1 MNYDNY
7 YNILNLSKNANIND
21 IKKAYRQLS
30 IKFHPDK
37 NKICDPEQFNKIN
50 EAYSKLLDKYNTHE
64 KYNINN
70 MNNDV
75 EKYHTNDLV
84 NNANANANANANS
97 ANANINANVNANA
110 NANATSANAINA
122 IANVNANANDT
133 ISKYSYLSSNNSEDI
148 IIDLNINFNEA
159 YTGCNKPVVVNR
171 KIIVNNVIG
180 HEKETLYI
188 PIPKGIDANE
198 IIVLPN
204 KGNVYISNGLITYS
218 NIKIVICLIKNEI
231 FERNGLDII
240 FIKTITLKEALLGF
254 TFNLNHINTKNFK
267 VTCSEIINFNY
278 EKVIPNMGF
287 IRDDFLG
294 NLIIKFN
301 ITFPLTISQESKK
314 LLEKI
319 L

>member
-1 MNYDNY
+1 MNYDMNYDNY

-37 NKICDPEQFNKIN
+37 NKNSDSQQFNKIN
-50 EAYSKLLDKYNTHE
+50 EAYSKLLDKYNTNE
-64 KYNINN
+64 KYNINETS
-70 MNNDV
+70 DEV
-75 EKYHTNDLV
+75 EKCHSNKLMNQNTN
-84 NNANANANANANS
+84 NTNANTNTNN
-97 ANANINANVNANA
+97 
-110 NANATSANAINA
+110 
-122 IANVNANANDT
+122 T
-133 ISKYSYLSSNNSEDI
+133 ILKYSYFTSNNSEDI
-148 IIDLNINFNEA
+148 IINLNITFNEA
-159 YTGCNKPVVVNR
+159 YSGCNKPIIVNR

-198 IIVLPN
+198 IITLSN
-204 KGNVYISNGLITYS
+204 KGNVYISSEIISHS
-218 NIKIVICLIKNEI
+218 NIKIIICLIKNEI

-254 TFNLNHINTKNFK
+254 TFNLNHINNKNFK
-267 VTCSEIINFNY
+267 ITCSEIIYFNY
-278 EKVIPNMGF
+278 EKVISNMGF
-287 IRDDFLG
+287 IRDNFIG
-294 NLIIKFN
+294 NLIIKFD
-301 ITFPLTISQESKK
+301 IIFPQTISHESKK

>member
-1 MNYDNY
+1 MSYDNY

-50 EAYSKLLDKYNTHE
+50 EAYSKLLEKYNTNE
-64 KYNINN
+64 KYNING

-75 EKYHTNDLV
+75 EKYQTNDLV
-84 NNANANANANANS
+84 NNANDLANANANDL
-97 ANANINANVNANA
+97 ANANNANA
-110 NANATSANAINA
+110 NN
-122 IANVNANANDT
+122 T
-133 ISKYSYLSSNNSEDI
+133 ILKYSYLSSNNSEDI
-148 IIDLNINFNEA
+148 TINLNINFNEA
-159 YTGCNKPVVVNR
+159 YTGCNKPIVVNR

-198 IIVLPN
+198 IIALPN
-204 KGNVYISNGLITYS
+204 KGNVYISNGVISYS
-218 NIKIVICLIKNEI
+218 NIKILICLIKNEI

-254 TFNLNHINTKNFK
+254 TFNLNHINNKNFK
-267 VTCSEIINFNY
+267 VTCSEVINFNY
-278 EKVIPNMGF
+278 EKLIPNMGF
-287 IRDDFLG
+287 IRDTFVG

-301 ITFPLTISQESKK
+301 IIFPITISQESKK

>member
-7 YNILNLSKNANIND
+7 YNTLHLSKNATLND

-37 NKICDPEQFNKIN
+37 NLNSDSEQFNKIN
-50 EAYSKLLDKYNTHE
+50 EAYVKLLDKYNSNSITNEFE
-64 KYNINN
+64 KYNTNELIN
-70 MNNDV
+70 
-75 EKYHTNDLV
+75 TNT
-84 NNANANANANANS
+84 NTNANTNANANANAN
-97 ANANINANVNANA
+97 
-110 NANATSANAINA
+110 
-122 IANVNANANDT
+122 ND
-133 ISKYSYLSSNNSEDI
+133 ILKYSYFSSNSSEDI
-148 IIDLNINFNEA
+148 IIDLNVTFNEA
-159 YTGCNKPVVVNR
+159 YNGCTKPIVVNR

-198 IIVLPN
+198 IIALPN
-204 KGNVYISNGLITYS
+204 KGNVYISNGISSYS
-218 NIKIVICLIKNEI
+218 NIKILICLIKNEL
-231 FERNGLDII
+231 FERNGLDVI

-254 TFNLNHINTKNFK
+254 SFNLTHINNKNFK
-267 VTCSEIINFNY
+267 ITCSEIINFNY
-278 EKVIPNMGF
+278 EKLIPNMGF
-287 IRDDFLG
+287 IRDTFVG

>member
-37 NKICDPEQFNKIN
+37 NNTRDSEQFNKIN
-50 EAYSKLLDKYNTHE
+50 EAYSKLLDKYSIHD
-64 KYNINN
+64 KYNNETHNN
-70 MNNDV
+70 EV
-75 EKYHTNDLV
+75 KIGELV
-84 NNANANANANANS
+84 SSFANANAAN
-97 ANANINANVNANA
+97 
-110 NANATSANAINA
+110 ANAINA
-122 IANVNANANDT
+122 TNANASSCSD
-133 ISKYSYLSSNNSEDI
+133 ILKYSYFSSNSSEDI
-148 IIDLNINFNEA
+148 IIDLNVTFNEA
-159 YTGCNKPVVVNR
+159 YNGCTKPIVVNR

-198 IIVLPN
+198 IIALPN
-204 KGNVYISNGLITYS
+204 KGNVIIINGIISYS
-218 NIKIVICLIKNEI
+218 NIKILICLIKNEL

-254 TFNLNHINTKNFK
+254 SFNLTHINNKNFK
-267 VTCSEIINFNY
+267 ITCSEIINFNY
-278 EKVIPNMGF
+278 EKLIPNMGF
-287 IRDDFLG
+287 IRDTFVG

-314 LLEKI
+314 LLEK
-319 L
+319 LL

>member
-37 NKICDPEQFNKIN
+37 NNTNDSEQFNKLN
-50 EAYSKLLDKYNTHE
+50 DAYSKLLDKYSND
-64 KYNINN
+64 KYSNEVTKSELVNSFANN
-70 MNNDV
+70 ANSA
-75 EKYHTNDLV
+75 
-84 NNANANANANANS
+84 NNANANNANANS
-97 ANANINANVNANA
+97 C
-110 NANATSANAINA
+110 
-122 IANVNANANDT
+122 ND
-133 ISKYSYLSSNNSEDI
+133 ILKYSYFSSNSSNSSNSSEDI
-148 IIDLNINFNEA
+148 IIDLNVTFNEA
-159 YTGCNKPVVVNR
+159 YNGCTKPIVVNR

-198 IIVLPN
+198 IIALPN
-204 KGNVYISNGLITYS
+204 KGNVIISNGITSYS
-218 NIKIVICLIKNEI
+218 NIKILICLIKNEL

-254 TFNLNHINTKNFK
+254 SFNLTHINNKNFK
-267 VTCSEIINFNY
+267 ITCSEIINFNY
-278 EKVIPNMGF
+278 EKLIPNMGF
-287 IRDDFLG
+287 IRDTFVG

-301 ITFPLTISQESKK
+301 IIFPLTISQESKK
-314 LLEKI
+314 HLDKLL
-319 L
+319 

>member
-37 NKICDPEQFNKIN
+37 NNTNDSEQFNKLN
-50 EAYSKLLDKYNTHE
+50 DAYSKLLDKYSND
-64 KYNINN
+64 KYSNEVTKSELVNSFANN
-70 MNNDV
+70 ANSA
-75 EKYHTNDLV
+75 
-84 NNANANANANANS
+84 NNANANNANANS
-97 ANANINANVNANA
+97 C
-110 NANATSANAINA
+110 
-122 IANVNANANDT
+122 ND
-133 ISKYSYLSSNNSEDI
+133 ILKYSYFSSNSSNSSNSSEDI
-148 IIDLNINFNEA
+148 IIDLNVTFNEA
-159 YTGCNKPVVVNR
+159 YNGCTKPIVVNR

-198 IIVLPN
+198 IIALPN
-204 KGNVYISNGLITYS
+204 KGNVIISNGITSYS
-218 NIKIVICLIKNEI
+218 NIKILICLIKNEL

-254 TFNLNHINTKNFK
+254 NFNLTHINNKNFK
-267 VTCSEIINFNY
+267 ITCSEIINFNY
-278 EKVIPNMGF
+278 EKLIPNMGF
-287 IRDDFLG
+287 IRDTFVG

-314 LLEKI
+314 LLEK
-319 L
+319 LL

>member
-37 NKICDPEQFNKIN
+37 NNTNDSEQFNKLN
-50 EAYSKLLDKYNTHE
+50 DAYSKLLDKYSND
-64 KYNINN
+64 KYSNE
-70 MNNDV
+70 V
-75 EKYHTNDLV
+75 TKSELV
-84 NNANANANANANS
+84 NSFANNANNAN
-97 ANANINANVNANA
+97 
-110 NANATSANAINA
+110 NAINA
-122 IANVNANANDT
+122 NNANNAINANNANNANSCND
-133 ISKYSYLSSNNSEDI
+133 ILKYSYFSSNSSNSSEDI
-148 IIDLNINFNEA
+148 IIDLNVTFNEA
-159 YTGCNKPVVVNR
+159 YNGCTKPIVVNR

-198 IIVLPN
+198 IIALPN
-204 KGNVYISNGLITYS
+204 KGNVYISNGIISYS
-218 NIKIVICLIKNEI
+218 NIKILICLIKNEL

-254 TFNLNHINTKNFK
+254 NFNLTHINNKNFK
-267 VTCSEIINFNY
+267 ITCSEIINFNY
-278 EKVIPNMGF
+278 EKLIPNMGF
-287 IRDDFLG
+287 IRDTFVG

-314 LLEKI
+314 LLEK
-319 L
+319 LL